1 MSNHESSDMALNLM
15 TKLKISSNDSNIKQD
30 IIEITKTVHKNESKK
45 DIEQLNV
52 QTRHKITNTTKEKE
66 ELKLPKLTQ
75 QHKENLNEELLKKI
89 EAERQR
95 RKDLLED
102 KKKKQYNIDNLK
114 DRQQI
119 KQRVIE
125 SVKQAEEKERKK
137 AEQKMKKQMRIQ
149 AKQEAAKIKEFN
161 EKIRRREEARLS
173 LRRFSKELADRPV
186 LISRRIAV
194 VGFNYNNLDLNK
206 ILKK

>member
-45 DIEQLNV
+45 DIQQLNV

-89 EAERQR
+89 
-95 RKDLLED
+95 
-102 KKKKQYNIDNLK
+102 
-114 DRQQI
+114 
-119 KQRVIE
+119 
-125 SVKQAEEKERKK
+125 
-137 AEQKMKKQMRIQ
+137 
-149 AKQEAAKIKEFN
+149 
-161 EKIRRREEARLS
+161 
-173 LRRFSKELADRPV
+173 
-186 LISRRIAV
+186 
-194 VGFNYNNLDLNK
+194 
-206 ILKK
+206 

>member
-1 MSNHESSDMALNLM
+1 MY
-15 TKLKISSNDSNIKQD
+15 KLVIKSQ
-30 IIEITKTVHKNESKK
+30 
-45 DIEQLNV
+45 
-52 QTRHKITNTTKEKE
+52 EKE

-161 EKIRRREEARLS
+161 EKVRRREEARLS